1 MATSRCLLQS
11 DKENANIFIQFSV
24 SKTKVL
30 KRKTGFTINPKDWS
44 KDKAQPIQKDE
55 SLKFIKSKLD
65 KLKSFI
71 NDAYNTGISIG
82 TEFTGD
88 WLQLQINLFNNK
100 IVIVD
105 LDILTNSIDEYLSK
119 RQNLT
124 KGSKKN
130 LDNLKKVIVRY
141 ETGVLK
147 GRNVLIREIGL
158 DFIDNFTI
166 YFKNIGCS
174 DNYIG
179 TYITLIK
186 VVVNYVSTNGIPT
199 HPQFSKITTIR
210 KQKEPDE
217 IIVLSTL
224 EQSQIKNATLTK
236 QAHINARKWL
246 LLGCLI
252 GQRASDLLYITESNI
267 KDYGNIKI
275 IELKQQKTGK
285 LVAIPLIPEAQEII
299 ESGMPYKINL
309 EHFNS
314 YIKDVCEIAKINTVV
329 KGKMRIDGKRTLT
342 VGDYEKWQVMSS
354 HVCRRSFATNF
365 YGKMPTSVLMGI
377 TAHGTETMFLNYIG
391 KTSHDNAHQ
400 FLEYFSK
407 MIQAETTA
415 EETI

>member
-11 DKENANIFIQFSV
+11 DKENASIFIQFSV

-44 KDKAQPIQKDE
+44 KEKAQPIQKDD

-71 NDAYNTGISIG
+71 NDAYNVGVSNG

-88 WLQLQINLFNNK
+88 WLQLQIDLFNNK
-100 IVIVD
+100 IVVVD
-105 LDILTNSIDEYLSK
+105 LDILTNSIDEYLDKKHTLS
-119 RQNLT
+119 

-130 LDNLKKVIVRY
+130 LENLKKVIVRY
-141 ETGVLK
+141 ESEALK
-147 GRNVLIREIGL
+147 GRNVLIRDIGL
-158 DFIDNFTI
+158 DFIDNFVKH
-166 YFKNIGCS
+166 FKKNGCS
-174 DNYIG
+174 DNYLG

-186 VVVNYVSTNGIPT
+186 VVINHVSTNGILT
-199 HPQFSKITTIR
+199 HAQFSKITAIR
-210 KQKEPDE
+210 QQKEPDE
-217 IIVLSTL
+217 IIVLNVL
-224 EQSQIKNATLTK
+224 EQLQIKNATLTK

-252 GQRASDLLYITESNI
+252 GQRASDLLNITESNI
-267 KDYGNIKI
+267 KSYGDLKI

-299 ESGMPYKINL
+299 GNGMPYKTTL

-314 YIKDVCEIAKINTVV
+314 YIKDVCQIAKINTIV
-329 KGKMRIDGKRTLT
+329 KGKMRINDKRTLT
-342 VGDYEKWQVMSS
+342 VGNYEKWQVMSS

-377 TAHGTETMFLNYIG
+377 TAHGTETMFMNYIG
-391 KTSHDNAHQ
+391 KTSHDNAFQ
-400 FLEYFSK
+400 FMEHFSK
-407 MIQAETTA
+407 MMQAETTA